1 MYGVIN
7 GFNGDKAP
15 GLDGFS
21 VSFFQSCWSVLKEE
35 IMEVFQNFHIQVVF
49 EKSLNIAFLALS

>member
-1 MYGVIN
+1 M
-7 GFNGDKAP
+7 
-15 GLDGFS
+15 
-21 VSFFQSCWSVLKEE
+21 SFFQSCWSVLKEE